1 MGLFT
6 GLLLLPLAPVR
17 GVAWLAERILERAEE
32 QMYDPVAVRRQ
43 LGEVDAARE
52 AGLLSDEEAATLEKT
67 LLNRMMARRFGA
79 PESDE
84 PESDDEP
91 SRAR

>member
-17 GVAWLAERILERAEE
+17 GVAWLAERILEQAEA
-32 QMYDPVAVRRQ
+32 QLYDPVAVRRQ

-52 AGLLSDEEAATLEKT
+52 AGLVTDEQAATLERT
-67 LLNRMMARRFGA
+67 LLNRMMARRFDA
-79 PESDE
+79 

-91 SRAR
+91 PRTR

>member
-17 GVAWLAERILERAEE
+17 GVAWLAERILEQAEG

-43 LGEVDAARE
+43 LAEVDEARA
-52 AGLLSDEEAATLEKT
+52 AGLLAEEEAAALEKT
-67 LLNRMMARRFGA
+67 LLSRMMARRFGA
-79 PESDE
+79 PESD
-84 PESDDEP
+84 DEFP
-91 SRAR
+91 RAR